1 MKLFQVNMLV
11 PDRYKGG
18 MAKTNLV
25 NLCHDEEEAKN
36 NAINFLG
43 IDNEDSWVSDV
54 VITDV
59 VEVMR
64 DPNNKFGYIP
74 VNKES

>member
-1 MKLFQVNMLV
+1 MKLFEVTMRV

-18 MAKTNLV
+18 MAETSLI

-43 IDNEDSWVSDV
+43 IDNEDSWVSEV
-54 VITDV
+54 EITKV

-64 DPNNKFGYIP
+64 DPNNKFKYIP
-74 VNKES
+74 VKES